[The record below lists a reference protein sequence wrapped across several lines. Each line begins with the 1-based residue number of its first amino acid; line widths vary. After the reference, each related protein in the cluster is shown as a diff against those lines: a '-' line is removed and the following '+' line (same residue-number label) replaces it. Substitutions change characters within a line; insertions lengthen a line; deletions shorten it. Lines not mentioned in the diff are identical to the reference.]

1 MSVNMQSTS
10 TARIV
15 LYFLRRH
22 LREFL
27 VLAGLAVVVGALE
40 GFNLAVFIPMLN
52 NLVGLDPSATGSAY
66 KDRTL
71 VNAIYGLVEW
81 IPLKDPFVS
90 AGVLFLMITVV
101 KGVLALGHEYLSAKT
116 TGRLLHQYRVL
127 LLERYRTTPLAKFD
141 DSRVGALVYDLT
153 QPPIMLTRLLYAVP
167 RLLVDLMRFIFILAL
182 FLYIEPVITAGVAG
196 VAMIAYLTFSRRL
209 SIYLYHLGVLRR
221 RVEQQMAS
229 ISTEWLKGVRQIR
242 IGGADGH
249 WIDAF
254 KSNSELARGS
264 YVRSSLLL
272 ASPRH
277 VFEMVGFSAM
287 LIGMIWSYSADPQS
301 FRQSLAMISFL
312 ALGLIRVLPSVAAL
326 ARAPLDIRSTMP
338 DVEHLYRQLH
348 ETGQQESSGDCTY
361 AGLKDSIAIN
371 NLRASYPGR
380 GVVIDGLSLR
390 IPRSS
395 VVAFVGKSG
404 SGKSTLLNLLLGIH
418 RPDSG
423 SVTFDDAAVEM
434 IDRKSLLAH
443 TGYVCQDV
451 VLFYGSV
458 AENIAYF
465 DASIPLARIKWAA
478 KLAQIDEFIESLPN
492 GYDTRVGEGGA
503 NLSGGQAQRIAI
515 ARALINDPDLLI
527 LDEPTSSLD
536 STAEGAVLA
545 ALQHAAEHRTV
556 VLVTHRLLSAK
567 WADEIFVMD
576 QGKIVQQ
583 GNFDTLANDPSGPF
597 SGMLREQHPS

>member
-1 MSVNMQSTS
+1 MQSPS

-27 VLAGLAVVVGALE
+27 LLAGLAVVVGALE
-40 GFNLAVFIPMLN
+40 GLNLAVFIPMLN
-52 NLVGLDPSATGSAY
+52 NLVGLDPSGTGSAY
-66 KDRTL
+66 KERML
-71 VNAIYGLVEW
+71 VNAIYSLVEW

-90 AGVLFLMITVV
+90 AGVLFLGITFA
-101 KGVLALGHEYLSAKT
+101 KGFLALGHEYLSAKT

-127 LLERYRTTPLAKFD
+127 LLERYRTTSLAKFD
-141 DSRVGALVYDLT
+141 DSRVGALVYNLT
-153 QPPIMLTRLLYAVP
+153 QPPIMLTRLFYALP

-182 FLYIEPVITAGVAG
+182 FLYVEPVITASVAG
-196 VAMIAYLTFSRRL
+196 VALVAYLTFSRRL
-209 SIYLYHLGVLRR
+209 SIYLYQLGVLRR
-221 RVEQQMAS
+221 KVEQQMAS
-229 ISTEWLKGVRQIR
+229 ISTEWLKGIRQIR

-254 KSNSELARGS
+254 KANSELARGS

-277 VFEMVGFSAM
+277 VFEMVGFSVM
-287 LIGMIWSYSADPQS
+287 LIGMIWSYSADPLS

-312 ALGLIRVLPSVAAL
+312 ALGLVRVLPSVAAL

-338 DVEHLYRQLH
+338 DVEHLYQQLH
-348 ETGQQESSGDCTY
+348 EVGQQESPGDRSY
-361 AGLKDSIAIN
+361 AGLKDGISFNDI
-371 NLRASYPGR
+371 RASYSGR
-380 GVVIDGLSLR
+380 GVVIASLSLR
-390 IPRSS
+390 IPRGS

-423 SVTFDDAAVEM
+423 SVTFDGAGVTTL
-434 IDRKSLLAH
+434 DRKSLLAH

-458 AENIAYF
+458 AENITYF
-465 DASIPLARIKWAA
+465 DNEIPLNRIKWAA
-478 KLAQIDEFIESLPN
+478 RLAQIDEFIEALPN

-503 NLSGGQAQRIAI
+503 NLSGGQSQRIAI

-536 STAEGAVLA
+536 SAAEGAVLA
-545 ALQHAAEHRTV
+545 ALQHAAARRTV

-567 WADEIFVMD
+567 WADEIFVLD
-576 QGKIVQQ
+576 QGRIVQK
-583 GNFDTLANDPSGPF
+583 GSFDVLAADQSGPF
-597 SGMLREQHPS
+597 SRMLREQHSL